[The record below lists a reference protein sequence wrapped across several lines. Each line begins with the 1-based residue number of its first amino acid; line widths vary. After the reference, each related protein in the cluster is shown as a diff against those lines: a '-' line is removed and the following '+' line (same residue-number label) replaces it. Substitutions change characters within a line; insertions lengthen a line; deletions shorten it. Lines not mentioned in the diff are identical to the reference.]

1 MSQDFR
7 PVLSSKTA
15 SPGSKDKPRKDF
27 EFFAYLNI
35 PGDIHVRTTF
45 RSLHYQELIM

>member
-35 PGDIHVRTTF
+35 PGDIHVHNRLSEVFTTGN
-45 RSLHYQELIM
+45 